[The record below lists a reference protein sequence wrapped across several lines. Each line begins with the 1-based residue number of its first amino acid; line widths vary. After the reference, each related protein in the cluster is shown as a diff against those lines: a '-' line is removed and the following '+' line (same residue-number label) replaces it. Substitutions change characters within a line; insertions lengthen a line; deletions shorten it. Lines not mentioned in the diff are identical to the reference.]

1 MQDRYAGDIGDFG
14 KLGLLR
20 ALDSAGFSV
29 GVNWYLTPDETH
41 NEDGRHTAYLKD
53 ERYRRCDPALWQT
66 LGHIVDSGQ
75 RSVRALE
82 DASLLR
88 AKYFDEPLN
97 FAEIPKAD
105 RDTHRQKWHDQALAQ
120 LAGCDIIFSDPDNGL
135 MVPSAQETRKS
146 NKFVL
151 PAELAQDYRTG
162 ASVIYYQ
169 HKARRPDDFYIAQHR
184 QLLQSGMF
192 SQATGFGLKFRSTS
206 QRYYFFLVQPR
217 HAERIAACVQHMLSG
232 GWSQH
237 FSLIE

>member
-1 MQDRYAGDIGDFG
+1 MQNRYAGDIGDFG

-20 ALDSAGFSV
+20 ALESAGFSV

-41 NEDGRHTAYLKD
+41 NGDGRHIAYLKD
-53 ERYRRCDPALWQT
+53 DRYSRCDPALWQA
-66 LGHIVDSGQ
+66 LGHIVTSGQ

-82 DASLLR
+82 DAALLG
-88 AKYFDEPLN
+88 AKYYDEPLN
-97 FAEIPKAD
+97 FAGTAKA
-105 RDTHRQKWHDQALAQ
+105 HRGMLRQEWHDRALEQ
-120 LAGCDIIFSDPDNGL
+120 LTGCDIIFSDPDNGL
-135 MVPSAQETRKS
+135 MVPSAQETLRS

-151 PAELAQDYRTG
+151 PAELAQDHHTG

-169 HKARRPDDFYIAQHR
+169 HKARRPDDFYISQHR

-192 SQATGFGLKFRSTS
+192 PQATGFGLKFRSTS

-217 HAERIAACVQHMLSG
+217 HAHRIAACVQRMLSG
-232 GWSQH
+232 EWGQH